1 MTGNHTDSLH
11 CTIPDTN
18 ICFLQLNNRAL
29 SAFTFRSRVFA
40 NGPFSIECSV
50 FFLFCFFFNDA
61 VWSRKKSHM
70 HLFIN
75 TFLSFLLV
83 FFLFFFISPPFFSQ
97 FKEVAYLIV
106 SMTVTFIAADKAVH
120 NERQSIIKCGKNR

>member
-50 FFLFCFFFNDA
+50 FFC
-61 VWSRKKSHM
+61 
-70 HLFIN
+70 
-75 TFLSFLLV
+75 LV
-83 FFLFFFISPPFFSQ
+83 FFSMMLSGPVR
-97 FKEVAYLIV
+97 KATCV
-106 SMTVTFIAADKAVH
+106 SL
-120 NERQSIIKCGKNR
+120 